1 MTDTETDYQPSTV
14 LRLRALAHPMR
25 WKLIDLIESEG
36 SATATRC
43 AEEFD
48 ESVAS
53 CSYHLGILS
62 KYGYVEQV
70 PHRTGRE
77 KPWRL
82 TSTRQD
88 LSAPASGADGE
99 LAAQAA
105 GEAFLDH
112 ELERMKVRLRSL
124 SHESP
129 EWRDACS
136 AGGSMM
142 FVTAQELR
150 EIKDEL
156 MSVLLRFED
165 RQTNPELRPTNAR
178 RGRIFFSAYVDPNP
192 NEPVRASR

>member
-1 MTDTETDYQPSTV
+1 MADTKTEHQPSTV
-14 LRLRALAHPMR
+14 LKLRALAHPLR
-25 WKLIDLIESEG
+25 WRLIDLIEIEG

-43 AEEFD
+43 AEELD

-70 PHRTGRE
+70 PRTAGRE

-88 LSAPASGADGE
+88 LSAPTSGADEE

-112 ELERMKVRLRSL
+112 ELERMKIRLRSL
-124 SHESP
+124 SLEPP
-129 EWRDACS
+129 EWRDACA

-142 FVTAQELR
+142 FLTAEELH

-156 MSVLLRFED
+156 MSILLRFED
-165 RQTNPELRPTNAR
+165 RQTNPDLRPADAR
-178 RGRIFFSAYVDPNP
+178 SGRIFFSAYVYPNA
-192 NEPVRASR
+192 NETVRAPR